1 MTSQEVADAGPEDE
15 DHITPADVLDRLD
28 ALEAAMRA
36 DFEQL
41 ATDLRKDLERVAAAV
56 TPLLARQ
63 HADAQARMR
72 VLETRLRNRQ
82 ERPLIVLLA
91 NLLTDV
97 RRLRSAEDVS
107 EHVEQTLSDALVKA
121 GYQEMGS
128 PGDQFDP
135 AWHEPVSGS
144 AGRSGV
150 VTHVYT
156 RGLACFGDVIIKAK
170 VDVGPA
176 AHAEA
181 APAEQGEPLT

>member
-1 MTSQEVADAGPEDE
+1 MTNQELADAGPEDE
-15 DHITPADVLDRLD
+15 DYITPADVLDRLD
-28 ALEAAMRA
+28 AVEGAMRA

-63 HADAQARMR
+63 HAEAQARMR

-97 RRLRSAEDVS
+97 RRLRSAADVK

-135 AWHEPVSGS
+135 DWHEPVSGS
-144 AGRSGV
+144 ASRSGV

-176 AHAEA
+176 VHTEAE
-181 APAEQGEPLT
+181 PVEQGEPLT